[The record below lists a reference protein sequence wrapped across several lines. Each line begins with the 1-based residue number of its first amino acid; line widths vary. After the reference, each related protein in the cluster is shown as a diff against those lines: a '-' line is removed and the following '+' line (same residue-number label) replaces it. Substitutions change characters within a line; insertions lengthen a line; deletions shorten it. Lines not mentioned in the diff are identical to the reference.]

1 MAYDLGRRATAAR
14 PPKAR
19 PGARVSQK
27 FASRAI
33 LVFPKTSPAPRV
45 PAVPPREP
53 PLEPRPAGTVPECVS
68 RLGWRHALDEG
79 SPADGNVSRAGDEC
93 GGVGVGTERRFDEP
107 RLAGAPHE
115 SVQTCHTPLASEV
128 GRRPWRDPQEMP
140 HHPRTYTPP
149 MRR

>member
-1 MAYDLGRRATAAR
+1 MLMILAR
-14 PPKAR
+14 
-19 PGARVSQK
+19 
-27 FASRAI
+27 
-33 LVFPKTSPAPRV
+33 LVRSESFWAVVKVRSPHT
-45 PAVPPREP
+45 
-53 PLEPRPAGTVPECVS
+53 GPEVCYII
-68 RLGWRHALDEG
+68 A
-79 SPADGNVSRAGDEC
+79 
-93 GGVGVGTERRFDEP
+93 